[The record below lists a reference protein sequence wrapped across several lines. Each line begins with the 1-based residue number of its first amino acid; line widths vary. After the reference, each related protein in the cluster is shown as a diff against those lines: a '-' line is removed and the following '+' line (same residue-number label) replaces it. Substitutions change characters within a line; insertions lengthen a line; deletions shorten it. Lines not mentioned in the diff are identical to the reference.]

1 MIFPYKKF
9 SESKT
14 APIVPLHLRGRSRW
28 ILFDAFV
35 DSGADYSVFHEKVA
49 LMLGLKMASGL
60 KKVVM
65 VGDGD
70 DMTVYVHPVQVKFAD
85 FVFKAPIAFSTDLGS
100 GFNLVGRKGFFDR
113 FQFCF
118 NDRAKTVR
126 ATKLVGR
133 T

>member
-9 SESKT
+9 NESKS
-14 APIVPLHLRGRSRW
+14 APIVPLFLQGKSRW

-49 LMLGLKMASGL
+49 SMLGLNMSQGR

-70 DMTVYVHPVQVKFAD
+70 EMTVYIHLVRVKFAD
-85 FVFKAPIAFSTDLGS
+85 FVFKAPIAFSAGLGS
-100 GFNLVGRKGFFDR
+100 GFNLIALFDSI
-113 FQFCF
+113 F
-118 NDRAKTVR
+118 
-126 ATKLVGR
+126 
-133 T
+133 